1 MIKDRKRAASIA
13 KAGEDLI
20 RQLFRA
26 VESVPD
32 GTPAVASAAARK
44 RIVQLIGKI
53 DTEVLWPIYK
63 QHPDLEP
70 MGLRKKGRA

>member
-1 MIKDRKRAASIA
+1 MITNRRRAVSVR
-13 KAGEDLI
+13 KAGEALI

-26 VESVPD
+26 VESVPN
-32 GTPAVASAAARK
+32 GKPAVASPEDRK

-63 QHPDLEP
+63 QHPNLEP
-70 MGLRKKGRA
+70 VGLRKKRRA